1 MAPDRIVSLAPS
13 NTEILYELGAGDRV
27 VATTAVCDHPP
38 AAAEKPSVGGWTNP
52 DVDAVAEHDPDLV
65 LASDELQDE
74 AVGRVRD
81 AGIEVRQFTPRR
93 LHDVFNTVKA
103 VGEIVGRKDAARDLV
118 DRMNE
123 RVRERAV
130 PSVTARVYTEEW
142 HDPPMAGG
150 NWVPDLVR
158 FAGGEPLL
166 EPGERSREVDA
177 EEVRDFD
184 PDHIV
189 LHPCGYDDA
198 ADPGTVAGREGW
210 GDITAVERGNV
221 HVIDDTLLNRP
232 GPRLVDGIDRLRG
245 LVQGSEQ
252 SRT

>member
-13 NTEILYELGAGDRV
+13 NTEILHAVGAGDRV

-38 AAAEKPSVGGWTNP
+38 AARDLPSVGGWTNP

-65 LASDELQDE
+65 LASDELQDR
-74 AVGRVRD
+74 AVDRVRD
-81 AGIEVRQFTPRR
+81 AGIDVRQFTPRR
-93 LHDVFNTVKA
+93 LRDVFNTVKA
-103 VGEIVGRKDAARDLV
+103 VGEIVGAEGKARDLV

-123 RVRERAV
+123 RVRATAAPSAAV
-130 PSVTARVYTEEW
+130 RVYTEEW

-150 NWVPDLVR
+150 NWVPDMVR
-158 FAGGEPLL
+158 FAGGKPLL
-166 EPGERSREVDA
+166 DAGERSRKVDA

-198 ADPGTVAGREGW
+198 ADPGTVAEREGW
-210 GDITAVERGNV
+210 QDLRAVDRGNV
-221 HVIDDTLLNRP
+221 HVVDDTLLNRP
-232 GPRLVDGIDRLRG
+232 GPRLVEGLARLRE

-252 SRT
+252 S